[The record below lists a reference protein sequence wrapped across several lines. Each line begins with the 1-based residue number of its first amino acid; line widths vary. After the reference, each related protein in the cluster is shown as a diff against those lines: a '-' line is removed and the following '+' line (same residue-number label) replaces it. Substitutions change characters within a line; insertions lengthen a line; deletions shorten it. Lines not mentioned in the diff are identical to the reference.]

1 MNRVL
6 LRITVAALLLVVSGL
21 IGWRVLAPAELSA
34 SARTPNPPTPSSR
47 QIGVTSRLNVAPLV
61 VDGTVRVYAAKH
73 QVRADGPV
81 TARAVYTARWSFRR
95 WPEQLSAI
103 VASGTTVITR
113 WSDGKLVA
121 IDSRTGKET
130 WRADGPEGPGYA
142 GHRTGAAAV
151 WNPPG
156 LRIAGGNV
164 LVTEGQI
171 LSGYAVST
179 GRSSWTT
186 TVPAGCSE
194 GFTTSAGAYLCATG
208 AYDATS
214 GELLTGW
221 PTGPFSPVGCGNSGC
236 DAFRDGAGQGW
247 LATAA
252 EPRRVPALDDPL
264 AVLVAG
270 TVITA
275 AQADAPA
282 PSAPPVT
289 PGPSTSA
296 PGSAAVS
303 AGPVSPSSSTSAPG
317 SAPVSAGPVSPSPS
331 TSAPGPVSVSVSAG
345 LVSPS
350 PSTSAPV
357 DGLPL
362 TPPGTT
368 PSSFFPAVAA
378 RTVDGAALWTTS
390 GPARV
395 LGGDSETVLLLTPE
409 NMLRGVDVRTG
420 DLKYSMPLLFAP
432 DKEDTL
438 DWKPG
443 LYHLTDGFL
452 AIERLNRDASDDP
465 ESPVYYFTPDTVLL
479 VALPD

>member
-6 LRITVAALLLVVSGL
+6 LRIMAAALLLVVSGL

-34 SARTPNPPTPSSR
+34 SAKTPNPPTPSSR
-47 QIGVTSRLNVAPLV
+47 QLGVTSRLNVAPLV
-61 VDGTVRVYAAKH
+61 VDATVRVYAAKH

-95 WPEQLSAI
+95 WPEQLSAV

-164 LVTEGQI
+164 LVTAGQI
-171 LSGYAVST
+171 LSAYAVST
-179 GRSSWTT
+179 GQSVWTA

-194 GFTTSAGAYLCATG
+194 GFTTSGGAYLCATG
-208 AYDATS
+208 AYDTTS
-214 GELLTGW
+214 GDLLTGW
-221 PTGPFSPVGCGNSGC
+221 PTGPYRPVGCGNSGC

-247 LATAA
+247 LASAA

-282 PSAPPVT
+282 APASPAVT
-289 PGPSTSA
+289 PGPS
-296 PGSAAVS
+296 VS
-303 AGPVSPSSSTSAPG
+303 ADVP
-317 SAPVSAGPVSPSPS
+317 SPSPS
-331 TSAPGPVSVSVSAG
+331 TSVAAV
-345 LVSPS
+345 
-350 PSTSAPV
+350 PV

-362 TPPGTT
+362 TPPAGTS

-378 RTVDGAALWTTS
+378 RTVDGAALWTTQ

-395 LGGDSETVLLLTPE
+395 LGGDSDTVLLLTPE

-432 DKEDTL
+432 DKADTL

-452 AIERLNRDASDDP
+452 AIERLDKDASDDP